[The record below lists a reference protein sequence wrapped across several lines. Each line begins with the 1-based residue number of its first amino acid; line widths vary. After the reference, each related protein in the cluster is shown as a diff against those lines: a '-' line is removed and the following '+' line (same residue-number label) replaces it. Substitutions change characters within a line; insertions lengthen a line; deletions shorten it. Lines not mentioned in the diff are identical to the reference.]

1 MTLEELFYK
10 YLDEKMSPG
19 ELRLFREM
27 ASREE
32 SRAELDRLFAA
43 WIGNDFPFAQN
54 EDIDIDAMYLDLIET
69 RNIPVAAEHLIGAE
83 RPIARERPRFVLYRR
98 RLINLGTALA
108 AACLLAVA
116 GLFLMRQRIPPVPP
130 LAAKPTPI
138 VAASDKAVLTLADG
152 SRIVLDSVAAGNLA
166 VQGNVQVVK
175 LAGGQL
181 AYRPAGG
188 NDAHPVYNVMTTPR
202 GGYYQLVLPDGSKVW
217 LDAASSLRYPTSFAG
232 KERSVELTGEAYFE
246 IAPQKN
252 QPFMVSSNG
261 VTVEVLGTAF
271 NMMAYPEED
280 AVRTTLVDGAVKVV
294 AGNDRQQIR
303 PGQQAA
309 WARGGSKLE
318 LSIPDMQQVLAWR
331 REEFRFQDMKIGAI
345 MRQISR
351 WYDVDVEF
359 RGVLPGNEF
368 NGVISRKKEVTEL
381 LTVLEQTED
390 VHFVLE
396 GRKIVVETILPP

>member
-10 YLDEKMSPG
+10 YLNEDMSPA

-27 ASREE
+27 ATREE
-32 SRAELDRLFAA
+32 NRAELDRLFAG
-43 WIGNDFPFAQN
+43 WISRDFPFAQN
-54 EDIDIDAMYLDLIET
+54 EDIDVDALYLDLVET
-69 RNIPVAAEHLIGAE
+69 RNIPVAAE
-83 RPIARERPRFVLYRR
+83 RPRFVFYRR

-108 AACLLAVA
+108 AACVLAVA
-116 GLFLMRQRIPPVPP
+116 GIFLFRRQASLPSTFV
-130 LAAKPTPI
+130 AKAPAI

-152 SRIVLDSVAAGNLA
+152 SHIVLDNAATGNLA
-166 VQGNVQVVK
+166 LQGNVQVVK
-175 LAGGQL
+175 AGGGQL
-181 AYRPAGG
+181 VYRSTGSG
-188 NDAHPVYNVMTTPR
+188 DARPVYNIMTTPR

-232 KERSVELTGEAYFE
+232 KERAVELTGEAYFE
-246 IAPQKN
+246 IAPQNN

-261 VTVEVLGTAF
+261 VTVQVLGTEF
-271 NMMAYPEED
+271 NMMAYADED
-280 AVRTTLVDGAVKVV
+280 AIRTTLVEGAVRVDG
-294 AGNDRQQIR
+294 GNDRQQIR

-309 WARGGSKLE
+309 WVRGGSKLE
-318 LSIPDMQQVLAWR
+318 LSRPDMQQVLAWR

-368 NGVISRKKEVTEL
+368 NGVISRKKDVTEL

-396 GRKIVVETILPP
+396 GRKIIVEPLTQKP